1 MQTRSANQLTAMVD
15 VNVATIEV
23 IILFELGGKV
33 MKGELLNV
41 GVGLQLCLFF
51 IWDFLHDF
59 ENSWSYVKL
68 LHIHVKLWQ
77 PSINVLWLKPIACLL
92 KHWRWFEMFTVV
104 VKAVG
109 DSDFLQCLS
118 CC

>member
-41 GVGLQLCLFF
+41 GVGLQLFLFF
-51 IWDFLHDF
+51 I
-59 ENSWSYVKL
+59 
-68 LHIHVKLWQ
+68 
-77 PSINVLWLKPIACLL
+77 
-92 KHWRWFEMFTVV
+92 
-104 VKAVG
+104 
-109 DSDFLQCLS
+109 
-118 CC
+118 